1 MSLPPNLSKYPINY
15 GETLLIARRGKV
27 LLVAL
32 NRKRTK
38 NAFND
43 AQYLDLVSVL
53 EAVSNDESVY
63 AIVLTGMG
71 DYFSSGADLTEW
83 DFSSDDD
90 DQDRKDDGAK
100 KGVLHKPAGKFMM
113 ALLKFPKVFCAA
125 VNGPAVGIG
134 VTLLLHCDLVY
145 CTPSSTFWVPFTR
158 IALVPEFASSVT
170 FVDTMGLSNA
180 NQLLLLGKK
189 IDAEK
194 AVRCHICSDVVEGY
208 NKDGDAFSEFS
219 IGSKLCVEIDSKL
232 LSLSQGEKTSKIFV
246 DMVRSRRR
254 QYYEQVTKNELV
266 RLDSRIDS
274 GEVLEAAMSLDFSRS
289 KL

>member
-1 MSLPPNLSKYPINY
+1 MPLPPDLSKYPVKY

-53 EAVSNDESVY
+53 EAVSNDDSIH

-83 DFSSDDD
+83 DFSND
-90 DQDRKDDGAK
+90 DQDDEGNGEK

-145 CTPSSTFWVPFTR
+145 CTPNSTFWVPFTR
-158 IALVPEFASSVT
+158 IALVPEFASSAT

-180 NQLLLLGKK
+180 NHLLLLGKK
-189 IDAEK
+189 IDSEK
-194 AVRCHICSDVVEGY
+194 AVRCHLCSDVVEGY

-219 IGSKLCVEIDSKL
+219 IGSKLCTEIDSKL
-232 LSLSQGEKTSKIFV
+232 LSLSQGEKTSKVSF
-246 DMVRSRRR
+246 
-254 QYYEQVTKNELV
+254 YFFKE
-266 RLDSRIDS
+266 
-274 GEVLEAAMSLDFSRS
+274 MSLTPVSP
-289 KL
+289 